1 MHMQKL
7 TDQKRKRKKVNKM
20 VIKKSKPIRRPSG
33 PKASAMTFD
42 AVLEDYNRKVY
53 KKSRN
58 MPAQPSGLADALDKA
73 PEGYSD
79 RPRVKLDRVKGK

>member
-1 MHMQKL
+1 MA
-7 TDQKRKRKKVNKM
+7 KK
-20 VIKKSKPIRRPSG
+20 IHRPSG

-58 MPAQPSGLADALDKA
+58 MPAQPSGIADALDKA
-73 PEGYSD
+73 REGYSD
-79 RPRVKLDRVKGK
+79 KPRVKPDRSKGK